1 MRHLYKIFAVL
12 VVLVIMLGIYK
23 KAKHADEPLAGF
35 DVPVSA
41 ATRHDNSPAVRS
53 HGSLTATRPS
63 HALSAEP
70 SAEAWSEA
78 IDTVLRDDTDSTA
91 KSKRLIEMYGHL
103 PASLQTEAAQ
113 HLVNFATDEH
123 PEPVLEP
130 LMKSGSTETAQGVLL
145 LGLLQREDSI
155 RLPALLQLARDP
167 DHTANADALQYLH
180 FLLEQNH
187 GNDWTQWEHAIE
199 ARLKTAAD

>member
-1 MRHLYKIFAVL
+1 MLL
-12 VVLVIMLGIYK
+12 IMLGIYR
-23 KAKHADEPLAGF
+23 KARLADEPLAGF

-41 ATRHDNSPAVRS
+41 ATRHRSPSARVTAT
-53 HGSLTATRPS
+53 LTATRPA

-70 SAEAWSEA
+70 SPEAWSEA
-78 IDTVLRDDTDSTA
+78 IDIVLRDSADSSA
-91 KSKRLIEMYGHL
+91 KSKRLIEMYAHL

-130 LMKSGSTETAQGVLL
+130 LMNSRSGGTAQGVLL
-145 LGLLQREDSI
+145 LGLLQRDDKI

-167 DHTANADALQYLH
+167 DHPANTDALQYLE
-180 FLLEQNH
+180 FLLEHNH
-187 GNDWTQWEHAIE
+187 GSDWTRWEQTIST
-199 ARLKTAAD
+199 RLATAAN